1 MLFDKAREA
10 FASASTTDTYYRF
23 MRPYL
28 GETRAGVGPASRK
41 PRPEAPP
48 LIAAPPLGGAP
59 VEELRHLAQANVSMD
74 IDTFTNLNPRVLQV
88 GGGYLSEGVGEP

>member
-1 MLFDKAREA
+1 MDISSCPQTRKNVLFDKAREA

-41 PRPEAPP
+41 PRPS
-48 LIAAPPLGGAP
+48 
-59 VEELRHLAQANVSMD
+59 R
-74 IDTFTNLNPRVLQV
+74 PRPSSL
-88 GGGYLSEGVGEP
+88 PRP

>member
-28 GETRAGVGPASRK
+28 GETRAGVGPASQK
-41 PRPEAPP
+41 PRPSMPRPSP
-48 LIAAPPLGGAP
+48 L
-59 VEELRHLAQANVSMD
+59 
-74 IDTFTNLNPRVLQV
+74 PR
-88 GGGYLSEGVGEP
+88 P